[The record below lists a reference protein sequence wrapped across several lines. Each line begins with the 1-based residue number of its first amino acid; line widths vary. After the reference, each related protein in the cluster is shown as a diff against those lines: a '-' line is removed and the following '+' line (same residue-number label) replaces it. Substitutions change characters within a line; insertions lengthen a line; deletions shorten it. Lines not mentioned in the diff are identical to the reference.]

1 MKFNFI
7 EGGVC
12 APAGFLASGVLAGIK
27 KNSVKKDLALV
38 FSERDCCAAGMFT
51 KNVVKA
57 EPVLITR
64 DRVSPDNPCS
74 RQIRGIVVNSGN
86 ANACTGEEGRR
97 NALRMTDS
105 VEKELKVPAGSVL
118 VCSTGVIGQQLNI
131 EAVEKAVP
139 SLVAGLGKNGNADAR
154 VAIMTTDTVYK
165 ECAVEFE
172 IKGKKVRIG
181 AMAKGSGMIHI
192 NMGTMLAFITTDA
205 DISQKMLYKALKT
218 AGDATFNCVS
228 VDGDT
233 STNDTLLIL
242 ANGAAGNIPV
252 TAENEDYGIF
262 LEALTLL
269 STEMAKKIAGD
280 GEGATHLI
288 ECNVEGAKSL
298 ESARVLAKS
307 VISSSLVKA
316 AFFGKDANWGR
327 ILCALGYSGEL
338 FNPRTVDLSFENSKG
353 RVEVYHQGVP
363 LDFDEEKAKVILS
376 EQEVKIYVKMNEGTA
391 KASAWGCDLT
401 YDYVK
406 INGDYRT

>member
-105 VEKELKVPAGSVL
+105 VEKELKVSAGSVL

-139 SLVAGLGKNGNADAR
+139 SLAAGLGKTGNADAR

>member
-74 RQIRGIVVNSGN
+74 RQIRGIVANSGN

-139 SLVAGLGKNGNADAR
+139 SLAAGLGKTGNADAR

-172 IKGKKVRIG
+172 IRGKKVRIG

>member
-27 KNSVKKDLALV
+27 KNSVKKDLALI

-57 EPVLITR
+57 EPVLVTR

-74 RQIRGIVVNSGN
+74 RQIRGIVANSGN

>member
-1 MKFNFI
+1 
-7 EGGVC
+7 
-12 APAGFLASGVLAGIK
+12 
-27 KNSVKKDLALV
+27 
-38 FSERDCCAAGMFT
+38 
-51 KNVVKA
+51 
-57 EPVLITR
+57 
-64 DRVSPDNPCS
+64 
-74 RQIRGIVVNSGN
+74 
-86 ANACTGEEGRR
+86 
-97 NALRMTDS
+97 
-105 VEKELKVPAGSVL
+105 
-118 VCSTGVIGQQLNI
+118 
-131 EAVEKAVP
+131 
-139 SLVAGLGKNGNADAR
+139 
-154 VAIMTTDTVYK
+154 
-165 ECAVEFE
+165 
-172 IKGKKVRIG
+172 
-181 AMAKGSGMIHI
+181 MAKGSGMIHI

>member
-74 RQIRGIVVNSGN
+74 RQIRGIVANSGN

-139 SLVAGLGKNGNADAR
+139 SLAAGLGKNGNADAR

-172 IKGKKVRIG
+172 IRGKKVRIG

>member
-74 RQIRGIVVNSGN
+74 RQIRGIVANSGN

-139 SLVAGLGKNGNADAR
+139 SLAAGLGKNGNADAR

-338 FNPRTVDLSFENSKG
+338 FNPRTVNLSFENSKG

>member
-74 RQIRGIVVNSGN
+74 RQIRGIVANSGN

-353 RVEVYHQGVP
+353 RVEVYHQGIP

-376 EQEVKIYVKMNEGTA
+376 EQEVKIYVKM
-391 KASAWGCDLT
+391 
-401 YDYVK
+401 
-406 INGDYRT
+406 

>member
-74 RQIRGIVVNSGN
+74 RQIRGIVANSGN

-376 EQEVKIYVKMNEGTA
+376 EQEVKIYVKMNEGIA

>member
-74 RQIRGIVVNSGN
+74 RQIRGIVANSGN

-218 AGDATFNCVS
+218 AGDTTFNCVS

-280 GEGATHLI
+280 GEGATRLI

>member
-74 RQIRGIVVNSGN
+74 RQIRGIVANSGN

-139 SLVAGLGKNGNADAR
+139 SLAAGLGKNGNADAR

-172 IKGKKVRIG
+172 IKGRNDINVINEYESKLSKNVEELSKNEKFFNLPLNHIFSIISKVDFNIIEESDKTIEIIQNIIKNIIK
-181 AMAKGSGMIHI
+181 MHYKEKETILILQNI
-192 NMGTMLAFITTDA
+192 NTTEFSHDE
-205 DISQKMLYKALKT
+205 IFSLLE
-218 AGDATFNCVS
+218 
-228 VDGDT
+228 
-233 STNDTLLIL
+233 LLIFSE
-242 ANGAAGNIPV
+242 II
-252 TAENEDYGIF
+252 YI
-262 LEALTLL
+262 
-269 STEMAKKIAGD
+269 
-280 GEGATHLI
+280 LI
-288 ECNVEGAKSL
+288 L
-298 ESARVLAKS
+298 
-307 VISSSLVKA
+307 SSSS
-316 AFFGKDANWGR
+316 AF
-327 ILCALGYSGEL
+327 E
-338 FNPRTVDLSFENSKG
+338 SK
-353 RVEVYHQGVP
+353 EAIAVP
-363 LDFDEEKAKVILS
+363 I
-376 EQEVKIYVKMNEGTA
+376 
-391 KASAWGCDLT
+391 
-401 YDYVK
+401 
-406 INGDYRT
+406 